1 MKFFKNLL
9 VAFAFISVFCG
20 CRKGKIVS
28 SVEKENLFELNYGT
42 FEDELNVFNMSSAG
56 NINTS
61 ISMQDGFFYILNLE
75 SNKIIDMNIYRVLFD
90 SYNNT

>member
-61 ISMQDGFFYILNLE
+61 ISMQDGFFYILNGE
-75 SNKIIDMNIYRVLFD
+75 SKKIKDLANFIKKQRN
-90 SYNNT
+90 